1 MMKTPSV
8 SPWFVREQL
17 PAITGM
23 TTGLFW
29 SLTPAPVK
37 NRLVDMYA
45 ERQAV
50 VHAGSDALV
59 DAYIRWCGVTDERY
73 AGVLPPH
80 FFSKYGMNMVAR
92 LTGMVP
98 YNMLSV
104 VNQGCHLRIHNLI
117 PRGEPIQLRGRLLD
131 CTREGNRVRVHTQVI
146 AGTRAQPEAMSV
158 DTVAAVM
165 LGPSTKKKSNSRT
178 PVDYETVGE
187 WSADRK
193 EGQRFFYLT
202 GDFNPIHTFWP
213 FARHTRF
220 GGCILHGFGTLART
234 FESIQSQQGV
244 IDDFDARFVKPNLLP
259 SGPNRVEV
267 AIQADAAG
275 RRALRLS
282 NPAGDVLLGGSY
294 HLQDVA
300 GSA

>member
-1 MMKTPSV
+1 MDASV
-8 SPWFVREQL
+8 SPWFVREQW

-23 TTGLFW
+23 TSGLMW
-29 SLTPAPVK
+29 SLTPAAVK

-50 VHAGSDALV
+50 VPAGSDALIES
-59 DAYIRWCGVTDERY
+59 YIRWCGVDDERY

-104 VNQGCHLRIHNLI
+104 VNQGCHLRIHSLI
-117 PRGEPIQLRGRLLD
+117 PRDTPIHLRGRLLD
-131 CTREGNRVRVHTQVI
+131 CTRDGNRVRVHTQVI
-146 AGTRAQPEAMSV
+146 AGTQAQPDAMSV
-158 DTVAAVM
+158 DTLAAVM
-165 LGPSTKKKSNSRT
+165 LGPSQKKKTQSRAE
-178 PVDYETVGE
+178 PEYSVVGE
-187 WSADRK
+187 WSADRH

-234 FESIQSQQGV
+234 FEMIQGQAGE

-259 SGPNRVEV
+259 SGPNVVEV
-267 AIQADAAG
+267 ATRADPNG
-275 RRALRLS
+275 RHALRLT
-282 NPAGDVLLGGSY
+282 NPAGNVLLGGSY
-294 HLQDVA
+294 HLRDTPGA
-300 GSA
+300 A

>member
-1 MMKTPSV
+1 MTTEV

-23 TTGLFW
+23 TGGLIW
-29 SLTPAPVK
+29 SMTPPGIK
-37 NRLVDMYA
+37 NRLVDIYA
-45 ERQAV
+45 ERRAV

-59 DAYIRWCGVTDERY
+59 DAYIRWCGVTDDRY

-104 VNQGCHLRIHNLI
+104 VNQGCHLQIRSLI
-117 PRGEPIQLRGRLLD
+117 PRAEPIVLRGRLLD
-131 CTREGNRVRVHTQVI
+131 CTRDGSRVRVHTQVVV
-146 AGTRAQPEAMSV
+146 GTAAQPDCMTV
-158 DTVAAVM
+158 DTLAAVM
-165 LGPSTKKKSNSRT
+165 LGPSARKKRSAREE
-178 PVDYETVGE
+178 PRYEQVGE

-213 FARHTRF
+213 VGRRSRF
-220 GGCILHGFGTLART
+220 GACILHGFGTLARS
-234 FESIQSQQGV
+234 FECIQNARGSIN
-244 IDDFDARFVKPNLLP
+244 DFDARFVKPNRLP
-259 SGPNRVEV
+259 SGPNRVE
-267 AIQADAAG
+267 ITTDADSKG
-275 RRALRLS
+275 RYGLRVS
-282 NPAGDVLLGGSY
+282 NPDGEVLLGGSY
-294 HLQDVA
+294 ALQHA
-300 GSA
+300 GTGQ